1 MGVTKGMRLGRPNA
15 LAAAEIPPDAGSPS
29 AGVEAGVAAVAV
41 SETVSDFFTR
51 GGILLYD
58 MIRLIV

>member
-1 MGVTKGMRLGRPNA
+1 V
-15 LAAAEIPPDAGSPS
+15 
-29 AGVEAGVAAVAV
+29 AVAV

-58 MIRLIV
+58 KIAQRV